1 MTILLIRHGETSL
14 NVARVLQPAAT
25 PLSPRGERQAVALA
39 ARLAAMGVRAV
50 LSSDLPRARQTA
62 EAIGIACGLPV
73 ETTPRLRE
81 RDYGDWRGRPYDQL
95 PCDPL
100 TMTGAPPSGESA
112 AAFTTRVAAAFDA
125 ILQRRAAL
133 DGPLAVVTHGLVI
146 RALLTGHLG
155 PVPIPFNQRALGN
168 TGLSIVDPTPPFAV
182 ELLDCTAHLQDAANG
197 DQGGLVGG

>member
-1 MTILLIRHGETSL
+1 MTILLIRHGETAL
-14 NVARVLQPAAT
+14 NVARVLQPAAML
-25 PLSPRGERQAVALA
+25 LSSRGERQAVALA
-39 ARLAAMGVRAV
+39 VRLAAMGVRAV

-62 EAIGIACGLPV
+62 EAIGIACGLPI
-73 ETTPRLRE
+73 ETTPHLRE
-81 RDYGDWRGRPYDQL
+81 RDYGDWRGQPYDQL

-100 TMTGAPPSGESA
+100 TMTEAPPGGEPA

-146 RALLTGHLG
+146 RAFLTGHLG
-155 PVPIPFNQRALGN
+155 PVSTPFDQRAFGN

-182 ELLDCTAHLQDAANG
+182 ELLDCTAHLQDAANL
-197 DQGGLVGG
+197 DRHGLVGG